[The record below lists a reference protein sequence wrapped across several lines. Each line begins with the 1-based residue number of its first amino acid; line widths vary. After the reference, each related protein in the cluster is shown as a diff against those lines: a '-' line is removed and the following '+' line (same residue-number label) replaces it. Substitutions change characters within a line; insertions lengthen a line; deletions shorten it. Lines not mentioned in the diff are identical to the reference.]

1 MPSRP
6 ILSFRLAGLLPVLA
20 SLILL
25 AGCASKKA
33 WQAEGVVE
41 FRVLNTNSEKC
52 GTVSDPEKV
61 RELLDCFSRA
71 TPSLDPNGL
80 SRPWTHKVDIV
91 GTSPEC
97 DRWLYSDR
105 TGEYVLLSVYGT
117 TVKKLAPVDRERV
130 NELLPRKVEDPF
142 AALRTGG

>member
-6 ILSFRLAGLLPVLA
+6 TLSPLLTCLAPVLA
-20 SLILL
+20 ILVL
-25 AGCASKKA
+25 LVGCASKKA
-33 WQAEGVVE
+33 WQAEGVAE

-61 RELLDCFSRA
+61 RELLECFSRA
-71 TPSLDPNGL
+71 TPSHDPDGL

-91 GTSPEC
+91 GTTPEC

-117 TVKKLAPVDRERV
+117 TVKKLTPVDRERV

-142 AALRTGG
+142 AALRTDG

>member
-1 MPSRP
+1 MRSRP
-6 ILSFRLAGLLPVLA
+6 ALNSLFAHLLPAFA
-20 SLILL
+20 SLMLL

-33 WQAEGVVE
+33 WQAEGVAE

-52 GTVSDPEKV
+52 GTVTDPGKV
-61 RELLDCFSRA
+61 RELLACFSRA

-117 TVKKLAPVDRERV
+117 TVKKLTPVDRERV

-142 AALRTGG
+142 TALRTDG

>member
-1 MPSRP
+1 MHSRP
-6 ILSFRLAGLLPVLA
+6 ILSSWLPGLVPVFA
-20 SLILL
+20 SLVLL

-33 WQAEGVVE
+33 WQTEGVAE

-52 GTVSDPEKV
+52 GNVTDPEKV
-61 RELLDCFSRA
+61 RELLGCFSRA

-105 TGEYVLLSVYGT
+105 TGEYVLLSAYGT
-117 TVKKLAPVDRERV
+117 TVKKLTPVDRERV

-142 AALRTGG
+142 AALRTDG